1 MTTNTKVIWITAGVV
16 AAAVGTAFVLRKKRQ
31 PPKDKIEYYNNLIIT
46 TAMKQGVPEVNSK
59 LLAAQSAHETGNFSS
74 NAFKK
79 NNNAFGM
86 AVPRVRKSPYILGPG
101 AVSAPAIEGGFAY
114 AAYKNIEDS
123 VKDVIHWLNYNK
135 VVWNQVNTPEKYD
148 AFLVSKGYHTAS
160 QSLYTAALKR
170 YYEKIKGMIVRNPK
184 TSIAIAL
191 GGTALIGAGV
201 YLYLKTKSKKAA

>member
-1 MTTNTKVIWITAGVV
+1 MKTNAKIVWITAGIV
-16 AAAVGTAFVLRKKRQ
+16 AAAAGTAFVVRKKRK

-46 TAMKQGVPEVNSK
+46 TAMKQGVPEVNAK

-74 NAFKK
+74 NAFNR

-86 AVPRVRKSPYILGPG
+86 AVPRVRKSPYIVGPG
-101 AVSAPAIEGGFAY
+101 SVSAPVIEGGFSY

-148 AFLVSKGYHTAS
+148 AFLYSKGYHTAS
-160 QSLYTAALKR
+160 QSLYTAALNR
-170 YYEKIKGMIVRNPK
+170 YYEKIKNMIVRNPK
-184 TSIAIAL
+184 TSVAIAIA
-191 GGTALIGAGV
+191 GTAMISAGV
-201 YLYLKTKSKKAA
+201 YFYLKGNNKKAA